1 MFILQEST
9 CDFTI
14 CTYMCFYVN
23 VHASVMY
30 ALWKLTAGGQ
40 RRRQFT
46 AANMKE
52 FSEGGREP
60 VSRHDLQN
68 QCPYKRINDKIRR
81 KANIKK

>member
-1 MFILQEST
+1 MLKLCLSLCLYCKRAPVTSLFAP
-9 CDFTI
+9 
-14 CTYMCFYVN
+14 MCFYVN

-52 FSEGGREP
+52 FS
-60 VSRHDLQN
+60 
-68 QCPYKRINDKIRR
+68 
-81 KANIKK
+81 